1 MNTYH
6 GTTIPDFTTLVQQI
20 KANVGPDTRAH
31 LAKDGTLNPLR
42 RNTKFGHGN
51 SGHHPFN
58 TMSAEDVLFSTVNRK
73 GDGIAMTRR
82 MGDGTVDLV
91 LPLGTPP
98 DQVGKFKTHASQIEK
113 REKIKVRLRK
123 NLDKAKPQKRPR
135 QQESVADYTARWKAT
150 AALLGEDEAAR
161 LQDAEFWEDG
171 GYDMVAYTADGMD

>member
-1 MNTYH
+1 MTTYH
-6 GTTIPDFTTLVQQI
+6 APSSPDFISLVQQI
-20 KANVGPDTRAH
+20 KANASPLTRAH

-42 RNTKFGHGN
+42 RNTKFGHGD
-51 SGHHPFN
+51 SGILPFN
-58 TMSAEDVLFSTVNRK
+58 IMSVEDVLFSTVNRK
-73 GDGIAMTRR
+73 GDGIAMTRLSE
-82 MGDGTVDLV
+82 DGTVDLV

-123 NLDKAKPQKRPR
+123 NLDKAKTQKRPR